1 MYYVYMLRCRGDVYY
16 TGLTVDMAHRIR
28 MHLSGKGAKFT
39 RSHPPEAV
47 AALWRCGDKTAAAR
61 AEYAIKKCL
70 TRQQKEQLIA
80 APETLRDILPRLA
93 GLEIEPVS
101 PEGYLY
107 ANRSGLPSESAP
119 VIQVTV
125 FSPAASR

>member
-101 PEGYLY
+101 PEGYLS

-119 VIQVTV
+119 VSQVTV

>member
-16 TGLTVDMAHRIR
+16 TGLTVDMAHRIP

-47 AALWRCGDKTAAAR
+47 AALWCCGDKTAAAR

-101 PEGYLY
+101 PEGYL
-107 ANRSGLPSESAP
+107 
-119 VIQVTV
+119 
-125 FSPAASR
+125 

>member
-47 AALWRCGDKTAAAR
+47 AALWRCGDKTVAAR
-61 AEYAIKKCL
+61 VEYAIKKCL

-80 APETLRDILPRLA
+80 APEMLQELLPRLA

-101 PEGYLY
+101 PEGYL
-107 ANRSGLPSESAP
+107 
-119 VIQVTV
+119 
-125 FSPAASR
+125 

>member
-1 MYYVYMLRCRGDVYY
+1 MGRERGVRMYYVYMLRCRGDVYY

-47 AALWRCGDKTAAAR
+47 AALWRCGDKAAAAR

-80 APETLRDILPRLA
+80 APEMLQDILPRLA

-101 PEGYLY
+101 PEGYL
-107 ANRSGLPSESAP
+107 
-119 VIQVTV
+119 
-125 FSPAASR
+125 